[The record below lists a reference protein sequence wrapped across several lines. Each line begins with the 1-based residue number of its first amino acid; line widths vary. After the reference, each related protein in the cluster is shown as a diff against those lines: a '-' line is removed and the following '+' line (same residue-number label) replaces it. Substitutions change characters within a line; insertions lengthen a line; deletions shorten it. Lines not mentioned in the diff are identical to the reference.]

1 MNKKDFIKDLE
12 KRLEILDEKE
22 IKDIINEYKDIIDEK
37 VKNGKTE
44 EEAVSEFGSIDELVT
59 EILKAYK
66 INPKYSNTDKDNLKE
81 VRENCEGWIKDTAKT
96 LSDTAK
102 GVYAGLKKS
111 NNDISIELVFELII
125 KFIIML
131 IILAIL
137 TLPFE
142 IINSLGESIFNMAFY
157 PADEVLALVWRLFTS
172 ILYFGVCILIFIAMF
187 KEYVNYNQDNVSV
200 KETKTPTNKKKEKKI
215 EQTENNNI
223 SAVSSEPVRT
233 SRNNGINNVLSV
245 IYKLFMVLV
254 FLIPLWF
261 MQLGLIVG
269 LGVTIYYACVGIN
282 IWGLVVVMIGLVIG
296 TGWATDIFMQ
306 LTFKINKI
314 HFYPAFVSLLVICI
328 GSLIFAGN
336 ILSFNYIDKAP
347 KNTNFETKTK
357 VKEFTLTTIA
367 PISTS
372 EYATEFVVDP
382 ELQDNVIRTEF
393 TYYVDFRSVDGISLD
408 YDTNSSIYSL
418 DYAEYRTTDFN
429 DFNDFKDSYN
439 LLIKNLKDG
448 EIYNYERLTDIS
460 IKIFANENTMS
471 QIKE

>member
-1 MNKKDFIKDLE
+1 MNKKDFIKELE

-22 IKDIINEYKDIIDEK
+22 IKDIVNEYKDIIDEK
-37 VKNGKTE
+37 VKSGKSE

-59 EILKAYK
+59 EVLKAYK
-66 INPKYSNTDKDNLKE
+66 INPKYSSSNKDGLKE
-81 VRENCEGWIKDTAKT
+81 ARENCEGWIKETAKT

-102 GVYAGLKKS
+102 GIYDGLKKS

-125 KFIIML
+125 KFILML

-137 TLPFE
+137 TLPFG

-157 PADEVLALVWRLFTS
+157 PADEVLGIVWRLFTS

-187 KEYVNYNQDNVSV
+187 KEYVNYNQDAVSV
-200 KETKTPTNKKKEKKI
+200 KETKSSNNKKKDKEEVIEKK
-215 EQTENNNI
+215 ESDTKNVTNQK
-223 SAVSSEPVRT
+223 PVKCN
-233 SRNNGINNVLSV
+233 RNSGMNSVLSV
-245 IYKLFMVLV
+245 LYKLFMVFV

-261 MQLGLIVG
+261 MQLGLVVG
-269 LGVTIYYACVGIN
+269 LAVTIYYACIGIN

-306 LTFKINKI
+306 LTFKIKKI

-336 ILSFNYIDKAP
+336 ILSFNYIDEAP
-347 KNTNFETKTK
+347 KNTDFGYKTK
-357 VKEFTLTTIA
+357 VKEFTLNTLA

-372 EYATEFVVDP
+372 EYDTEYVVDP
-382 ELQDNVIRTEF
+382 KLEDNEIRTEF
-393 TYYVDFRSVDGISLD
+393 TYYVNFRSVDGISLD
-408 YDTNSSIYSL
+408 YNTNSNIYSL
-418 DYAEYRTTDFN
+418 SYVEYGKT

-439 LLIKNLKDG
+439 LLIDNLKDG
-448 EIYNYERLTDIS
+448 EIYNYEKLSDVS
-460 IKIFANENTMS
+460 IKIFANETTMK
-471 QIKE
+471 QIRE